1 MSYKAL
7 YRTYRPQ
14 TFEDV
19 AGQSHVTIT
28 LKNAIKENR
37 IAHAYLFAGPRG
49 TGKTTIAK
57 ILAKAINCTGDHPPC
72 NECPNCKAITQGD
85 HPDVIEIDAASNNG
99 VNEVRDLIDKVKYAP
114 INAKYKVYI
123 IDEVHMM
130 TPEAFNALLKTLEEP
145 PAHIVFILATTE
157 PHKILPTIISRCQR
171 FDFKRVDE
179 HDIISRLEYVLKE
192 ENVELLIN
200 GKRVENDYTF
210 VADDEEMKVEISYT
224 FNASALGGKN
234 LVTFEELYDLSNP
247 DEPVKVAEHKDI
259 EDDGQTVL
267 ITERIIK
274 IHTTATDKDGN
285 KELEAG
291 KDVTIIDTVT
301 LEGLEVGTQYK
312 LVGWQMLKEEN
323 AELLINGKRVESDYT
338 FIADSEAMKVEVAFT
353 FDATSLD
360 GKQLVTFEEL
370 YDLSNPDEPKK
381 VTEHKDIEDKGQTI
395 TFKEKPE
402 EPEKPETPPTPE
414 KPNRPS
420 DSPKTGDSTNVMAF
434 IVMLLASA
442 GGLAGTYLYKRRK
455 MKKS

>member
-1 MSYKAL
+1 MTLIPAFDVVVSRNKVVVDLGTLTDEYEPEIIIHTTATDKV
-7 YRTYRPQ
+7 TGGKSI
-14 TFEDV
+14 V
-19 AGQSHVTIT
+19 AGKSVTIVDTVT
-28 LKNAIKENR
+28 LDGLTK
-37 IAHAYLFAGPRG
+37 G
-49 TGKTTIAK
+49 T
-57 ILAKAINCTGDHPPC
+57 
-72 NECPNCKAITQGD
+72 
-85 HPDVIEIDAASNNG
+85 
-99 VNEVRDLIDKVKYAP
+99 KYQ
-114 INAKYKVYI
+114 
-123 IDEVHMM
+123 
-130 TPEAFNALLKTLEEP
+130 LKGWQ
-145 PAHIVFILATTE
+145 I
-157 PHKILPTIISRCQR
+157 
-171 FDFKRVDE
+171 
-179 HDIISRLEYVLKE
+179 LKE
-192 ENVELLIN
+192 ENAELIID

-210 VADDEEMKVEISYT
+210 VADDEEMKVEISYI

-234 LVTFEELYDLSNP
+234 LVTFEELYDFSNP

-291 KDVTIIDTVT
+291 KEVTIIDTVT

-312 LVGWQMLKEEN
+312 LVGWQMLKKEN

-338 FIADSEAMKVEVAFT
+338 FTADSETMKVEVAFT
-353 FDATSLD
+353 LDATSLD

-370 YDLSNPDEPKK
+370 YDLSNPDDPKK

-420 DSPKTGDSTNVMAF
+420 DSPKTGDNTNLYG
-434 IVMLLASA
+434 LLALLLTSGA
-442 GGLAGTYLYKRRK
+442 GLAGIFFYKRRK

>member
-1 MSYKAL
+1 M
-7 YRTYRPQ
+7 
-14 TFEDV
+14 
-19 AGQSHVTIT
+19 
-28 LKNAIKENR
+28 
-37 IAHAYLFAGPRG
+37 
-49 TGKTTIAK
+49 
-57 ILAKAINCTGDHPPC
+57 
-72 NECPNCKAITQGD
+72 
-85 HPDVIEIDAASNNG
+85 
-99 VNEVRDLIDKVKYAP
+99 
-114 INAKYKVYI
+114 
-123 IDEVHMM
+123 
-130 TPEAFNALLKTLEEP
+130 
-145 PAHIVFILATTE
+145 
-157 PHKILPTIISRCQR
+157 
-171 FDFKRVDE
+171 
-179 HDIISRLEYVLKE
+179 
-192 ENVELLIN
+192 
-200 GKRVENDYTF
+200 
-210 VADDEEMKVEISYT
+210 
-224 FNASALGGKN
+224 
-234 LVTFEELYDLSNP
+234 YDLSNP

-323 AELLINGKRVESDYT
+323 AELLINGKRVESDYMFT
-338 FIADSEAMKVEVAFT
+338 ADSETMKVEVAFT

-414 KPNRPS
+414 KPSRPS
-420 DSPKTGDSTNVMAF
+420 DSPKTGDNTNLYG
-434 IVMLLASA
+434 LLALLVTSGA
-442 GGLAGTYLYKRRK
+442 GLTGIFFYKRRK
-455 MKKS
+455 MKKL